1 LKHFFISYNKAD
13 QGAAQWIA
21 WQLEEAGYS
30 VVIQAWD
37 FRQSHNFVLDMDRAL
52 KETQRVLLVLSPDFL
67 ASQYT
72 APEWAAA
79 FAKDPAGVQ
88 GLLLPVRVKPCKP
101 EGLLAQVVY
110 IDLVGIKTEDE
121 MRQRLLAGVDQ
132 ARRKPIAEPAAPDTG
147 QQPVAPPGG
156 DLVPDPGQRASFAKP
171 PWEASFDVAVAKAS
185 GAFWRLLRALAIAL
199 VAAVALL
206 QLLKALLPAAA
217 ESEDGRQ
224 LALIAGLLGLLAMLV
239 VEGGLRWWRWH
250 RRSRAAR

>member
-1 LKHFFISYNKAD
+1 MKHFFISYNQVD
-13 QGAAQWIA
+13 QGAAHWIA

-37 FRQSHNFVLDMDRAL
+37 FRHSHNFVLDMDRAL

-79 FAKDPAGVQ
+79 FAKDPTGVQ

-110 IDLVGIKTEDE
+110 VDLVGIKTENE
-121 MRQRLLAGVDQ
+121 MRRRLLAGVDQ
-132 ARRKPIAEPAAPDTG
+132 ARRKPTAEPAVPDTG
-147 QQPVAPPGG
+147 QQPAALPLG
-156 DLVPDPGQRASFAKP
+156 DLVPAAGQRASFPKP
-171 PWEASFDVAVAKAS
+171 AWEASFDVAVAKAS

-199 VAAVALL
+199 VTAVALL
-206 QLLKALLPAAA
+206 QLLKALLPGAAD
-217 ESEDGRQ
+217 SEDGQQ
-224 LALIAGLLGLLAMLV
+224 LALIAGLLGLLTMLV
-239 VEGGLRWWRWH
+239 VEGALRWWRWH
-250 RRSRAAR
+250 RRSKAAQ